1 MRAIEVALE
10 AGAVAERALHARLTL
25 RAIFRTAKGAGG
37 IGDADGC
44 NDGCSGNNDVFFH
57 GVVVFVFGYFCSY
70 CSSGERINLQRQ
82 RFV

>member
-1 MRAIEVALE
+1 VRAIEVALE

-44 NDGCSGNNDVFFH
+44 NDGCSGNNDVFFL
-57 GVVVFVFGYFCSY
+57 FGYFCSY